1 MMLKYTLD
9 KVFDEI
15 ITTVL
20 EEAIQSDQD
29 GRYKLIIPIN
39 SRIMIVSRNGMP
51 AAILKT
57 LYVGAT
63 KHALLNTKRICSELA
78 SAFDRFAAYQ
88 PSVGVLV
95 AGNISASAREYMQK
109 AGIKFAVV
117 DYIAIQTVFADI
129 GADVSNLHVRHN
141 FCEDQ
146 LDQAVERL
154 LDANRLSL
162 SVLIKALLYG
172 AAGSTPGATTF
183 MLPGDLQ
190 AMAESTKSLS
200 DTFID
205 VLSDNTGDNVVRS
218 KPELTA
224 QLKDI
229 LDTAYCSGYRQGRTS
244 TVPVVQ
250 CQTRRI

>member
-1 MMLKYTLD
+1 MMLKNTLD

-15 ITTVL
+15 FTSLL
-20 EEAIQSDQD
+20 EEVIQADPD
-29 GRYKLIIPIN
+29 GRYKLIIPNN
-39 SRIMIVSRNGMP
+39 SRIMIVSQNGTP

-57 LYVGAT
+57 LYIGTT
-63 KHALLNTKRICSELA
+63 KYALLNTQRICSELA
-78 SAFDRFAAYQ
+78 SVYDRFATYQ

-200 DTFID
+200 GTFID
-205 VLSDNTGDNVVRS
+205 ILSDNAGDNVVRS

-229 LDTAYCSGYRQGRTS
+229 LDAAYCSGYRQGRTS

-250 CQTRRI
+250 CQTHRI